1 MGMFQSIE
9 EARAYFVQDRFATVN
24 GMGIDELYDGGCVC
38 SMDIGETHRNAQ
50 GRVMG
55 GVIYTLADF
64 AFAVA
69 SNHDNGAATGLD
81 ASIQYLRSSQ
91 GRRLIARASRVKSGR
106 VVVVYQVMVTDDLGK
121 EIALFT
127 GTGFRLQAP

>member
-1 MGMFQSIE
+1 MGTFRSLE
-9 EARAYFVQDRFATVN
+9 EAQAFFIQDRFAAVN
-24 GMGIDELYDGGCVC
+24 GMGIDELYDGGCEC
-38 SMDIGETHRNAQ
+38 SMELGETHRNAH

-69 SNHDNGAATGLD
+69 SNNDHGPATGLD
-81 ASIQYLRSSQ
+81 ASIQYLRSSK
-91 GRRLIARASRVKSGR
+91 GTRLIAKASCVKGGKSI
-106 VVVVYQVMVTDDLGK
+106 VVYQVKVTDDLGQD
-121 EIALFT
+121 IALFT